1 MLDIS
6 EPIPSPLT
14 ISIIR
19 LVLQNEGSEVS
30 VRLLLENGEHR
41 EQKSLLITTEQYC
54 EIKPQKGV
62 ISEET
67 YDLLEAASE
76 LCRALRGGENILSYG
91 SNSVYRLSQKLMQ
104 KGFSREVAQEAA
116 RKLCEMGLID
126 EVADVRREVE
136 RCLKKLWG
144 AKRISA
150 HLWSRGFAP
159 ESLKELP
166 ELLGEIDF
174 PSNCARLIQKHYCE
188 IPTDPAELR
197 RMTASLSRYG
207 YSLGEIREAINSL
220 R

>member
-1 MLDIS
+1 VQ
-6 EPIPSPLT
+6 
-14 ISIIR
+14 R
-19 LVLQNEGSEVS
+19 LAGKIAQ
-30 VRLLLENGEHR
+30 
-41 EQKSLLITTEQYC
+41 
-54 EIKPQKGV
+54 
-62 ISEET
+62 
-67 YDLLEAASE
+67 
-76 LCRALRGGENILSYG
+76 RG
-91 SNSVYRLSQKLMQ
+91 
-104 KGFSREVAQEAA
+104 FPREVASSAA
-116 RKLCEMGLID
+116 KKLAEMGLID
-126 EVADVRREVE
+126 ENSDVRREVE

>member
-1 MLDIS
+1 MLEVS
-6 EPIPSPLT
+6 ETIPSPLK

-67 YDLLEAASE
+67 YDLLEEASV
-76 LCRALRGGENILSYG
+76 LCRALRCGENILSYG
-91 SNSVYRLSQKLMQ
+91 ANSVYRLSQKLMQ
-104 KGFSREVAQEAA
+104 KGFSREVAQAA
-116 RKLCEMGLID
+116 AQKLCEMGLID
-126 EVADVRREVE
+126 EVADVQREVE
-136 RCLKKLWG
+136 KCLGKLWG
-144 AKRISA
+144 SKRISA

-159 ESLKELP
+159 ESLAHLP
-166 ELLGEIDF
+166 ELLEEIDF
-174 PSNCARLIQKHYCE
+174 VSNCVRLIQKHYCE
-188 IPTDPAELR
+188 IPSDPAELR

-207 YSLGEIREAINSL
+207 YTIGEIRDAIRLL